1 MIARHAAILLM
12 LAALAAPAAV
22 TKAGAEVGDRWPLLA
37 FAKDAD
43 CQLSITSSGRAM
55 QITAAGLIPGEAVR
69 LGIANGDMVPI
80 RLALRAS
87 NDGTLTRY
95 YFPFRLNQPG
105 GQVDVSIAAAR
116 CSVAASAPWTRNLAV
131 IP

>member
-1 MIARHAAILLM
+1 MIARPAAILLL
-12 LAALAAPAAV
+12 LAALAAPAPA
-22 TKAGAEVGDRWPLLA
+22 AQAEVGDRWPLLA

-43 CQLSITSSGRAM
+43 CQLSITSSGRAL

-69 LGIANGDMVPI
+69 LGINNGDMVPI
-80 RLALRAS
+80 RLTVRAS
-87 NDGTLTRY
+87 NDGMLTRY